1 MLKVSEAL
9 ENVKRLNQESM
20 IVVGEIAGQGNGSTR
35 STLHALSEH
44 LALDIILHH
53 KSMEDVSQQLEDLCV
68 PCALLTISAQIK
80 LVQGVRN
87 VQEQLFHLV
96 LEYCLVL
103 LSFFH

>member
-53 KSMEDVSQQLEDLCV
+53 KPMEDVSQQLEDLCV
-68 PCALLTISAQIK
+68 PCALMIILDQIK
-80 LVQGVRN
+80 QAQDVYVVNQQLYQLELEFYLVQFYF
-87 VQEQLFHLV
+87 LH
-96 LEYCLVL
+96 
-103 LSFFH
+103 